1 MSGHENKPNGKG
13 VLTLWRGQRE
23 NHVRIQKQT
32 ERLRDTHT
40 LVSTEGRT
48 SQDAETNQAS
58 EGHSLPGEHRARDT
72 SGHERRLGGRGE
84 LTS

>member
-1 MSGHENKPNGKG
+1 MSGHENKPNGRG

-32 ERLRDTHT
+32 ERLRDTHM
-40 LVSTEGRT
+40 LVSTVGGA
-48 SQDAETNQAS
+48 SQDAETNRAS

-72 SGHERRLGGRGE
+72 SGHKSRPGG
-84 LTS
+84 